1 MKKRYLL
8 LIPVIACLALSAAA
22 IGYIQIHPEQA
33 PEGTAFLVHTSE
45 KKQAE
50 QTAEETETQQPLTA
64 SQKQAQKLTEKLTLE
79 QKLYQMMFVTPEALT
94 QTKQV
99 VRAGAA
105 TQEAMAKRPVGGV
118 LYTRQSLQGKAQ
130 ITDMLRNTQSYAKES
145 AGGVPVFLGVQEQSG
160 SDAPVAQALQTTSI
174 LKADKSTDDKTAYA
188 QGQTVAEELRSVGF
202 TVNFA
207 PTVTTDALAA
217 SEVKGLQENQVLS
230 AVSAFPNS
238 ESTDISAFQACI
250 KQNPAFILVSNDT
263 IKEYDTVPCS
273 VSSKVITDTLRK
285 KLKYTGVIMTGALN
299 DTALTSQ
306 YTEGEA
312 AVAAVQAGADM
323 LLEPSDVDAVYRA
336 LFQAVSDGK
345 LTEERIDESVQ
356 RILTAKI
363 DGGLIA

>member
-33 PEGTAFLVHTSE
+33 PDGTAFLVHTPE
-45 KKQAE
+45 NKQTE
-50 QTAEETETQQPLTA
+50 QPTEETETQSLTA

-105 TQEAMAKRPVGGV
+105 TQTAIEKRPVGGV
-118 LYTRQSLQGKAQ
+118 LYTRQSLQTKAQ
-130 ITDMLRNTQSYAKES
+130 IKDILSHTQSYAKES
-145 AGGVPVFLGVQEQSG
+145 KTGIPVFLGVQEQGG
-160 SDAPVAQALQTTSI
+160 SNAPVAQALQTTSI
-174 LKADKSTDDKTAYA
+174 LKADKSTDEKTAYA
-188 QGQTVAEELRSVGF
+188 LGQTLAEELRSVGF

-207 PTVTTDALAA
+207 PTVTTDALAV
-217 SEVKGLQENQVLS
+217 SEVKGLQENQMLS

-238 ESTDISAFQACI
+238 TDNSAFQACI
-250 KQNPAFILVSNDT
+250 KQNPAFMIVSNDT
-263 IKEYDTVPCS
+263 MKEYDTVPCS
-273 VSSKVITDTLRK
+273 VSSKVMTDLLRK
-285 KLKYTGVIMTGALN
+285 KLNYTGIIMTGALQ
-299 DTALTSQ
+299 DAALTAQ

-312 AVAAVQAGADM
+312 AVLAVQAGADM
-323 LLEPSDVDAVYRA
+323 LLEPSDVDAVYQA
-336 LFQAVSDGK
+336 LSQAVSDGK
-345 LTEERIDESVQ
+345 LTEKRIDESVQ

-363 DGGLIA
+363 DSGLIS

>member
-33 PEGTAFLVHTSE
+33 PDGTAFLVHTPE
-45 KKQAE
+45 NKQTE
-50 QTAEETETQQPLTA
+50 QPTEETETQQLTA

-105 TQEAMAKRPVGGV
+105 TQTAIEKRPVGGV
-118 LYTRQSLQGKAQ
+118 LYTRQSLQTKAQ
-130 ITDMLRNTQSYAKES
+130 IKDMLSHTQSYAKES
-145 AGGVPVFLGVQEQSG
+145 KTGIPVFLGVQEQAG
-160 SDAPVAQALQTTSI
+160 SNAPVAQALQTTSI
-174 LKADKSTDDKTAYA
+174 LKADKSTDEKTAYA
-188 QGQTVAEELRSVGF
+188 LGQTLAEELCSVGF

-217 SEVKGLQENQVLS
+217 SEVKGLQENQMLS

-238 ESTDISAFQACI
+238 TDSFQACI
-250 KQNPAFILVSNDT
+250 KQNPAFMIVSNDT
-263 IKEYDTVPCS
+263 MKEYDTVPCS
-273 VSSKVITDTLRK
+273 VSSKVMTDLLRK
-285 KLKYTGVIMTGALN
+285 KLGYNGIIMTDALS
-299 DTALTSQ
+299 DKELTDS
-306 YTEGEA
+306 YTEQKA
-312 AVAAVQAGADM
+312 AVLAVQAGADM
-323 LLEPSDVDAVYRA
+323 LLEPSDVDAVYQA

-345 LTEERIDESVQ
+345 LTEQRIDESVQ

>member
-33 PEGTAFLVHTSE
+33 PEGTAFLVHTPE
-45 KKQAE
+45 NKQAE
-50 QTAEETETQQPLTA
+50 QSAEKNETQPLTA

-105 TQEAMAKRPVGGV
+105 TQAAIEKRPVGGV
-118 LYTRQSLQGKAQ
+118 LYTSQSLQTKAQ
-130 ITDMLRNTQSYAKES
+130 IKDMLSHTQSYAKES
-145 AGGVPVFLGVQEQSG
+145 KTGIPVFLGAQEQEG
-160 SDAPVAQALQTTSI
+160 SNAPVAQALQTTSV
-174 LKADKSTDDKTAYA
+174 LKADKSTDEKTAYA
-188 QGQTVAEELRSVGF
+188 LGQTIAQELSSVGF
-202 TVNFA
+202 TVNLA
-207 PTVTTDALAA
+207 PAVGDDADIA
-217 SEVKGLQENQVLS
+217 SGEIKGLQENHVLS

-238 ESTDISAFQACI
+238 TDNAAFQACI
-250 KQNPAFILVSNDT
+250 KQNPAFMIVSNDT

-273 VSSKVITDTLRK
+273 VSSKVMTDLLRK
-285 KLKYTGVIMTGALN
+285 KLGYTGIIMTDALS
-299 DTALTSQ
+299 DKELTDS
-306 YTEGEA
+306 YTEQKA
-312 AVAAVQAGADM
+312 AVLAVQAGADM
-323 LLEPSDVDAVYRA
+323 LLEPSDVDAVYQA

-345 LTEERIDESVQ
+345 LTEQRIDESVQ

>member
-33 PEGTAFLVHTSE
+33 PDGTAFLVHTPE
-45 KKQAE
+45 NKQTE
-50 QTAEETETQQPLTA
+50 QPTEETETQQLTA

-105 TQEAMAKRPVGGV
+105 TQTAIEKRPVGGV
-118 LYTRQSLQGKAQ
+118 LYTRQSLQTKAQ
-130 ITDMLRNTQSYAKES
+130 IKDMLSHTQSYAKES
-145 AGGVPVFLGVQEQSG
+145 KTGIPVFLGVQEQADSNT
-160 SDAPVAQALQTTSI
+160 PVAQALQTTSI
-174 LKADKSTDDKTAYA
+174 LKADKSTDEKTAYA
-188 QGQTVAEELRSVGF
+188 LGQTVAEELRSVGF

-238 ESTDISAFQACI
+238 TDSFQACI
-250 KQNPAFILVSNDT
+250 KQNPAFMIVSNDT
-263 IKEYDTVPCS
+263 MKEYDTVPCS
-273 VSSKVITDTLRK
+273 VSSKVMTDLLRK
-285 KLKYTGVIMTGALN
+285 KLNYTGIIMTGALQ
-299 DTALTSQ
+299 DAALTAQ

-312 AVAAVQAGADM
+312 AVLAVQAGADM
-323 LLEPSDVDAVYRA
+323 LLEPSDVDAVYQA
-336 LFQAVSDGK
+336 LSQAVSDGK
-345 LTEERIDESVQ
+345 LTEKRIDESVQ

>member
-33 PEGTAFLVHTSE
+33 PEGTAFLVHTPENKQTEQSAE
-45 KKQAE
+45 KN
-50 QTAEETETQQPLTA
+50 ETQPLTA

-79 QKLYQMMFVTPEALT
+79 QKLYQMLFVTPEALT

-105 TQEAMAKRPVGGV
+105 TQAAIEKRPVGGV
-118 LYTRQSLQGKAQ
+118 LYTSQSLQTKAQ
-130 ITDMLRNTQSYAKES
+130 IKDMLSHTQSYAKAS
-145 AGGVPVFLGVQEQSG
+145 KAGIPVFLGVQEQGG
-160 SDAPVAQALQTTSI
+160 SNAPVAQALQTTSI
-174 LKADKSTDDKTAYA
+174 LKANKSTDEKTAYA
-188 QGQTVAEELRSVGF
+188 LGQTLAEELSSVGF

-217 SEVKGLQENQVLS
+217 SEVKGLQENQMLS

-238 ESTDISAFQACI
+238 TDNAAFQACI
-250 KQNPAFILVSNDT
+250 KQNPTFMIVSNDT
-263 IKEYDTVPCS
+263 MKEYDTVPCS
-273 VSSKVITDTLRK
+273 VSSKVVTDLLRK
-285 KLKYTGVIMTGALN
+285 KLNYTGIIMTGALQ
-299 DTALTSQ
+299 DAALTAQ

-312 AVAAVQAGADM
+312 AVLAVQAGADM
-323 LLEPSDVDAVYRA
+323 LLEPSDVDAVYQA

-345 LTEERIDESVQ
+345 LTEQRIDESVQ

>member
-33 PEGTAFLVHTSE
+33 PDGTAFLVHTPE
-45 KKQAE
+45 NKQTE
-50 QTAEETETQQPLTA
+50 QPTEETETQQLTA

-105 TQEAMAKRPVGGV
+105 TQTAIEKRPVGGV
-118 LYTRQSLQGKAQ
+118 LYTRQSLQTKAQ
-130 ITDMLRNTQSYAKES
+130 IKDMLSHTQSYAKES
-145 AGGVPVFLGVQEQSG
+145 KTGIPVFLGVQEQGG
-160 SDAPVAQALQTTSI
+160 SNAPVAQALQTTSI
-174 LKADKSTDDKTAYA
+174 LNANESIDEKTAYA
-188 QGQTVAEELRSVGF
+188 LGQTLAEELCSVGF

-217 SEVKGLQENQVLS
+217 SEVKGLQENQMLS

-238 ESTDISAFQACI
+238 TDSFQACI
-250 KQNPAFILVSNDT
+250 KQNPAFMIVSNDT
-263 IKEYDTVPCS
+263 MKEYDTVPCS
-273 VSSKVITDTLRK
+273 VSSKVMTDLLRK
-285 KLKYTGVIMTGALN
+285 KLGYNGIIMTDALS
-299 DTALTSQ
+299 DKELTDS
-306 YTEGEA
+306 YTEQKA
-312 AVAAVQAGADM
+312 AVLAVQAGADM
-323 LLEPSDVDAVYRA
+323 LLEPSDVDAVYQA

-345 LTEERIDESVQ
+345 LTEQRIDESVQ

>member
-33 PEGTAFLVHTSE
+33 PDGTAFLVHTPE
-45 KKQAE
+45 NKQTE
-50 QTAEETETQQPLTA
+50 QPTEETETQQLTA

-105 TQEAMAKRPVGGV
+105 TQTAIEKRPVGGV
-118 LYTRQSLQGKAQ
+118 LYTRQSLQTKAQ
-130 ITDMLRNTQSYAKES
+130 IKDMLSHTQSYAKES
-145 AGGVPVFLGVQEQSG
+145 KTGIPVFLGVQEQAG
-160 SDAPVAQALQTTSI
+160 SNAPVAQALQTTSI
-174 LKADKSTDDKTAYA
+174 LKADKSTDEKTAYA
-188 QGQTVAEELRSVGF
+188 LGQTLAEELCSVGF

-217 SEVKGLQENQVLS
+217 SEVKGLQENQMLS

-238 ESTDISAFQACI
+238 TDSFQACI
-250 KQNPAFILVSNDT
+250 KQNPAFMIVSNDT
-263 IKEYDTVPCS
+263 MKEYDTVPCS
-273 VSSKVITDTLRK
+273 VSSKVMTDLLRK
-285 KLKYTGVIMTGALN
+285 KMNYTGIIMTGALQ
-299 DTALTSQ
+299 DAALTAQ

-312 AVAAVQAGADM
+312 AVLAVQAGADM
-323 LLEPSDVDAVYRA
+323 LLEPSDVDAVYQA

-345 LTEERIDESVQ
+345 LTEKRIDESVQ

>member
-33 PEGTAFLVHTSE
+33 PEGTAFLVHTPE
-45 KKQAE
+45 KKQTEQPAE
-50 QTAEETETQQPLTA
+50 KTETQSLTA

-105 TQEAMAKRPVGGV
+105 TQAAIEKRPIGGV
-118 LYTRQSLQGKAQ
+118 LYTRQSLQTKAQ
-130 ITDMLRNTQSYAKES
+130 IKDMLSHTQSYAKES
-145 AGGVPVFLGVQEQSG
+145 KTGIPVFLGVQEQGG
-160 SDAPVAQALQTTSI
+160 SNAPVAQALQTTSI
-174 LKADKSTDDKTAYA
+174 LNANESTDEKTAFA
-188 QGQTVAEELRSVGF
+188 LGQTLAEELCSVGF

-217 SEVKGLQENQVLS
+217 SEVKGLQENQMLS

-238 ESTDISAFQACI
+238 TDSFQACI
-250 KQNPAFILVSNDT
+250 KQNPAFMIVSNDT
-263 IKEYDTVPCS
+263 MKEYDTVPCS
-273 VSSKVITDTLRK
+273 VSSKVVTDLLRK
-285 KLKYTGVIMTGALN
+285 KLGYNGIVMTGALS
-299 DTALTSQ
+299 DKELTDS
-306 YTEGEA
+306 YTEQKA
-312 AVAAVQAGADM
+312 AVLAVQAGADM
-323 LLEPSDVDAVYRA
+323 LLKPSDVDAVYQA

-345 LTEERIDESVQ
+345 LTEQRIDESVQ

>member
-33 PEGTAFLVHTSE
+33 PDGTAFLVHTPE
-45 KKQAE
+45 NKQTE
-50 QTAEETETQQPLTA
+50 QPTEETETQQLTA

-105 TQEAMAKRPVGGV
+105 TQTAIEKRPIGGV
-118 LYTRQSLQGKAQ
+118 LYTSQSLQTKAQ
-130 ITDMLRNTQSYAKES
+130 IKDMLSHTQSYAKES
-145 AGGVPVFLGVQEQSG
+145 KTGIPVFLGVQEQAG
-160 SDAPVAQALQTTSI
+160 SNTPVAQALQTTSI
-174 LKADKSTDDKTAYA
+174 LKADKSTDEKTAYA
-188 QGQTVAEELRSVGF
+188 LGQTLAEELCSVGF

-217 SEVKGLQENQVLS
+217 SEVKGLQENQMLS

-238 ESTDISAFQACI
+238 TDSFQACI
-250 KQNPAFILVSNDT
+250 KQNPAFMIVSNDT
-263 IKEYDTVPCS
+263 MKEYDTVPCS
-273 VSSKVITDTLRK
+273 VSSKVMTDLLRK
-285 KLKYTGVIMTGALN
+285 KMNYTGIIMTGALQ
-299 DTALTSQ
+299 DAALTAQ

-312 AVAAVQAGADM
+312 AVLAVQAGADM
-323 LLEPSDVDAVYRA
+323 LLEPSDVDAVYQA

-345 LTEERIDESVQ
+345 LTEQRIDESVQ

>member
-8 LIPVIACLALSAAA
+8 LIPVVICLIVSAAA

-33 PEGTAFLVHTSE
+33 PEGTAFLVQEAS
-45 KKQAE
+45 KKQAQAAKE
-50 QTAEETETQQPLTA
+50 AEDESLTA
-64 SQKQAQKLTEKLTLE
+64 SQKQAKQLTEKMSLE
-79 QKLYQMMFVTPEALT
+79 QKLYQMLFVTPEALT
-94 QTKQV
+94 QTEQV

-105 TQEAMAKRPVGGV
+105 TQAAIEKRPVGGV
-118 LYTRQSLQGKAQ
+118 LYTNQSLQGKAQ
-130 ITDMLRNTQSYAKES
+130 IKDMLSHTQSYAKES
-145 AGGVPVFLGVQEQSG
+145 GSGIPVFLGVQEQEG
-160 SDAPVAQALQTTSI
+160 SNAPVAQALQTTNI

-188 QGQTVAEELRSVGF
+188 LGQTLAEELRSVGF

-207 PTVTTDALAA
+207 PTVTTDKLAA

-238 ESTDISAFQACI
+238 GNTDISAFQACI
-250 KQNPAFILVSNDT
+250 KQNPAFMIVSHDT

-273 VSSKVITDTLRK
+273 VSSKVMTDTLRK
-285 KLKYTGVIMTGALN
+285 KLGYKGIVMTDALS
-299 DTALTSQ
+299 DTKLTDA
-306 YTEGEA
+306 YTEGKA
-312 AVAAVQAGADM
+312 AVLAVQAGADM
-323 LLEPSDVDAVYRA
+323 LLEPSDVDAVYQA

-345 LTEERIDESVQ
+345 LTEQRIDESVQ

>member
-33 PEGTAFLVHTSE
+33 PDGTAFLVHTPE
-45 KKQAE
+45 NKQTE
-50 QTAEETETQQPLTA
+50 QPTEETETQQLTA

-105 TQEAMAKRPVGGV
+105 TQTAIEKRPVGGV
-118 LYTRQSLQGKAQ
+118 LYTRQSLQTKAQ
-130 ITDMLRNTQSYAKES
+130 IKDMLSHTQSYAKES
-145 AGGVPVFLGVQEQSG
+145 KTGIPVFLGVQEQGG
-160 SDAPVAQALQTTSI
+160 SNAPVAQALQTTSI
-174 LKADKSTDDKTAYA
+174 LNANESTDEKTAFA
-188 QGQTVAEELRSVGF
+188 LGQTLAEELCSVGF

-217 SEVKGLQENQVLS
+217 SEVKGLQENQMLS

-238 ESTDISAFQACI
+238 TDSFQACI
-250 KQNPAFILVSNDT
+250 KQNPAFMIVSNDT
-263 IKEYDTVPCS
+263 MKEYDTVPCS
-273 VSSKVITDTLRK
+273 VSSKVMTDLLRK
-285 KLKYTGVIMTGALN
+285 KMNYTGIIMTGALQ
-299 DTALTSQ
+299 DAALTAQ

-312 AVAAVQAGADM
+312 AVLAVQAGADM
-323 LLEPSDVDAVYRA
+323 LLEPSDVDAVYQA
-336 LFQAVSDGK
+336 LSQAVSDGK
-345 LTEERIDESVQ
+345 LTEKRIDESVQ